1 MAICSDVTCE
11 VEIIAGVHFYLVN
24 EVMFS
29 LRLFVCLY
37 NIAVDTVMNVSLTLY
52 IIR

>member
-29 LRLFVCLY
+29 LRLFVCLF
-37 NIAVDTVMNVSLTLY
+37 VSRITQTLLN
-52 IIR
+52 RFSRNSV